1 MMSAAAEARAT
12 GLSAGRPRCTTATR
26 RRQTRWMAGRYPVP
40 ECLSIRRG
48 GAGGGSAPR
57 ERRHASL
64 GASMHEIE
72 NSIRKVVDE
81 LVHAWNCGDLDAFVR
96 LFAHDATYVTATGAR
111 LEGRALIRR
120 ALGSKPSNPSAPPQV
135 SILELDVRALSPD
148 VAAAL

>member
-1 MMSAAAEARAT
+1 
-12 GLSAGRPRCTTATR
+12 
-26 RRQTRWMAGRYPVP
+26 
-40 ECLSIRRG
+40 
-48 GAGGGSAPR
+48 
-57 ERRHASL
+57 
-64 GASMHEIE
+64 MHEIE

-148 VAAAL
+148 VAAALVRWSMDADNRAGLFTLVTTATPEGWRIVVLHNTDGAA